1 MFFICTVKRQYL
13 SVLDNYERY
22 ETVVRLA
29 TASVNYSD
37 FKWPSLGTLTMWALS
52 IEKGCPEDHLDF
64 QYCIYTIHIFMNFHL
79 SWFKFSMPGGNITIF
94 WFLGNLACWFT
105 VEQLVNLSLSLPQEQ
120 GIPHD
125 LRRRLRSFFLSN
137 KHQAQFAAWIF
148 HNLDECVVGLLVV
161 LFIFWVFLIVILICD
176 VFCFLF
182 LCFSGFVNMFVGSL
196 W

>member
-1 MFFICTVKRQYL
+1 
-13 SVLDNYERY
+13 
-22 ETVVRLA
+22 
-29 TASVNYSD
+29 
-37 FKWPSLGTLTMWALS
+37 
-52 IEKGCPEDHLDF
+52 
-64 QYCIYTIHIFMNFHL
+64 MNFHL
-79 SWFKFSMPGGNITIF
+79 SWFKFSMPGGNITIL

-176 VFCFLF
+176 VFCF
-182 LCFSGFVNMFVGSL
+182 CFCVFPDLLICLLVVYGSL
-196 W
+196 GYAVFSAPIDSIEMVGHAGHQCTCTTARTFYLNPLC